1 MILKI
6 YYLSK
11 LYLLEQIRR
20 QVHLVTLFLAVI
32 LLMLPA
38 YVNSFSLGLSAFERV
53 AKDFGLTLISFY
65 AVAMAIF
72 LGVTAVSSDLERRT
86 LYPLL
91 ARPIPRWAYLMGK
104 FVGVLVVLV
113 SSVLVLS
120 CCLMLSIAALA
131 KFADGQLIVVSLCY
145 ALEASVLAAACIF
158 FSTFSSPPL
167 AGVLGVFL
175 YFVGGLSQSFI
186 SFFLVE
192 DRGSPAVATLARG
205 LKMVMPHFDLFR
217 VKNAVVYTLPLEPA
231 YLLSITGYALAWMLL
246 FVLLAERVFARKDL

>member
-1 MILKI
+1 MDAGPAD
-6 YYLSK
+6 
-11 LYLLEQIRR
+11 
-20 QVHLVTLFLAVI
+20 TLAERLA
-32 LLMLPA
+32 A
-38 YVNSFSLGLSAFERV
+38 EVNDSV
-53 AKDFGLTLISFY
+53 A
-65 AVAMAIF
+65 A
-72 LGVTAVSSDLERRT
+72 
-86 LYPLL
+86 
-91 ARPIPRWAYLMGK
+91 
-104 FVGVLVVLV
+104 VLV

-131 KFADGQLIVVSLCY
+131 KFADGQLIVVALCY

-192 DRGSPAVATLARG
+192 DRESPAVAMLARG